1 MLLLPVFKLLFSTRL
16 PSPSVSSFLFS
27 LLPSFL
33 HFSLHC
39 LLVLLLTHAAAL
51 SAGLW
56 LRIPAVVTNPR
67 FLVTNGLRAPGVLS
81 FPLSFLPSL
90 LSYSYTLFLCFF
102 FSKVSGDRLQRGI
115 LTVLASLSW
124 HQTAS
129 LTPSPTTAA
138 VYSEVSADPP
148 LSLPPPP
155 LHSTH
160 PPPFHQHP
168 TLHPVV
174 LNV

>member
-1 MLLLPVFKLLFSTRL
+1 MGPLSSPALVSPPRHLETQMLLLPVFKLLFSTQL

-67 FLVTNGLRAPGVLS
+67 FLVANGLRAPGVLS

-90 LSYSYTLFLCFF
+90 LSYSSVSVFLLLQ
-102 FSKVSGDRLQRGI
+102 GQWRL
-115 LTVLASLSW
+115 
-124 HQTAS
+124 
-129 LTPSPTTAA
+129 TAA
-138 VYSEVSADPP
+138 RDPHCSGFPVMASNSIFDSFSNYSS
-148 LSLPPPP
+148 SL
-155 LHSTH
+155 LRGEC
-160 PPPFHQHP
+160 
-168 TLHPVV
+168 
-174 LNV
+174 